1 MADEGAVDGRETDL
15 PLNLPNEED
24 VGDVGDTGIMT
35 CPLGDADVTLVSPK
49 SSPDA
54 ESVLSGS
61 PALERGD
68 VTPPAAFVAGLG
80 NGGMTSLSFAFKL
93 FRFGRKPL
101 LNDLE
106 CVSVGGGPG
115 GVSSLALLPPSAPLL
130 AALRLSLSLSRPM
143 AFAEGECFNV
153 RERNPPLDVVV
164 ARLDVSAA
172 CTNSPATLES
182 LDIVAVSLEPLIIE
196 ALDRVV
202 DEMDNDLSFDE
213 DAAVDTSGVGV
224 SILGPGWVDGIISL
238 VGIGRS
244 GII

>member
-1 MADEGAVDGRETDL
+1 MAEEGAVDGRETDL
-15 PLNLPNEED
+15 PLSLPDE
-24 VGDVGDTGIMT
+24 GDVGEVGIVT

-68 VTPPAAFVAGLG
+68 VTPPVAGLG
-80 NGGMTSLSFAFKL
+80 NGGMTSFSLTL
-93 FRFGRKPL
+93 FRFGKNPL

-106 CVSVGGGPG
+106 CVSMGD

-130 AALRLSLSLSRPM
+130 AALRLSRPM

-153 RERNPPLDVVV
+153 RERNPPLDVDKEACVV

-182 LDIVAVSLEPLIIE
+182 LDMVAVSLEPLIIE

-202 DEMDNDLSFDE
+202 DEMDNDLSFDD
-213 DAAVDTSGVGV
+213 DAAVDISGVGV
-224 SILGPGWVDGIISL
+224 SILGPGSVDGIISL

-244 GII
+244 GMI